1 MVIFYWIY
9 TILAVCAFVIA
20 LPYMFFRMAMTGR
33 YREALAQM
41 LGFWPQEVREA
52 MRGGCIWIHAV

>member
-9 TILAVCAFVIA
+9 TILAVCAFIIA
-20 LPYMFFRMAMTGR
+20 LPYMFFKMAMTGK

-41 LGFWPQEVREA
+41 LGFWPQEIRDKA
-52 MRGGCIWIHAV
+52 S